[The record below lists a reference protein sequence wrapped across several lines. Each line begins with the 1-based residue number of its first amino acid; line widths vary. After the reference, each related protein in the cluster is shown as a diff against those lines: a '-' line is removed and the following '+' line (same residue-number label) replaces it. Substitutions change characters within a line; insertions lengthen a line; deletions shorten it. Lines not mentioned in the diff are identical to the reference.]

1 MKWFVGIVGMMMI
14 CVGVFLGFAF
24 QTGGIVEGA
33 TTERERQAALEKKTK
48 ALTPKIPT
56 DTETLKA
63 LEEAKAAM
71 VDKEGDDT
79 YLTAFEKSQS
89 ALEKAK
95 KAYAASELTGLD
107 KENSQTKFNSNGTLL
122 QYDAVMPVFWDK
134 ALLAGQDNLIPLF
147 YEPGSFRDYGKSY
160 VPTYEDSVFLSSS
173 TGLPEYSALKNRPD
187 QMSGFC
193 EQLGTNPDALEQKC
207 NSLDA
212 DVCASTECCVL
223 LGGSKCVAG
232 DTQGPAT
239 PSNYSDFTIQ
249 NRDFYYFK
257 GKCYGNC
264 YQNGASSMYVNTSN
278 KSPNKDAVTAARD
291 EQANANIEAAMK
303 SSKKPNDPIL
313 EIGNKLKAVAGE
325 KSNQKPKEKLVYNV
339 GEVVNAQFA
348 TKGGSTFTKDH
359 GYEVW
364 YPATLVQALGDG
376 RWTVKWI
383 SGTDPV
389 KNVSIANFTANVS
402 EDNIEK
408 PEPTATPTLSPRS

>member
-1 MKWFVGIVGMMMI
+1 MKWFVGIVGIMMI

-33 TTERERQAALEKKTK
+33 APKIITEQERQALEKK

-56 DTETLKA
+56 DPETLKA
-63 LEEAKAAM
+63 LEEAQAAM

-79 YLTAFEKSQS
+79 YLQAFEKSQS

-95 KAYAASELTGLD
+95 QTYAASELSGID
-107 KENSQTKFNSNGTLL
+107 KEKSHKKFDSNGTLL
-122 QYDAVMPVFWDK
+122 QYDAAMPVFWDK
-134 ALLAGQDNLIPLF
+134 ALLAGQDNLMPLF
-147 YEPGSFRDYGKSY
+147 YEPGSFRDYGKTY

-173 TGLPEYSALKNRPD
+173 TGLPEYSDLKNRPD

-193 EQLGTNPDALEQKC
+193 QQLGTNPDALEQKC

-232 DTQGPAT
+232 DTQGPST

-278 KSPNKDAVTAARD
+278 KLPNKDADTAASD
-291 EQANANIEAAMK
+291 VKTNANIAASMI
-303 SSKKPNDPIL
+303 SSDKPNPIQA
-313 EIGNKLKAVAGE
+313 IRDKLNAAAKE
-325 KSNQKPKEKLVYNV
+325 KNDQKPKEKPVYKV
-339 GEVVNAQFA
+339 GDVVNALFA
-348 TKGGSTFTKDH
+348 SEGGTYTKDH
-359 GYEVW
+359 GNELW
-364 YPATLVQALGDG
+364 YPATLITSLGDG

-389 KNVSIANFTANVS
+389 KNVNIANFTAKVS
-402 EDNIEK
+402 ENNIEK
-408 PEPTATPTLSPRS
+408 PESTAPTVAPRS